1 MKFGFSFPVLRCAR
15 ESLLFLLNALNDR
28 QTDRLDFATPPSSR
42 LSEKLSTRPSIFFHL
57 SSVRQQGSFLV
68 VRFLVSLE
76 LSSQSALL
84 SFSYCCVPRAHHH
97 AACKVALHRSVFLAY
112 FALARSAIN
121 SRANPWCTLGFTRFF
136 FWFFFKCQNQNM
148 KLRK

>member
-1 MKFGFSFPVLRCAR
+1 MKFSYFCFPGLRCGAAR

-76 LSSQSALL
+76 LSSQSALAL
-84 SFSYCCVPRAHHH
+84 APTA
-97 AACKVALHRSVFLAY
+97 AACLPACLPACLASTACGLRY
-112 FALARSAIN
+112 AATSGARDAGGATVCRHELAAV
-121 SRANPWCTLGFTRFF
+121 
-136 FWFFFKCQNQNM
+136 
-148 KLRK
+148 LRWLTPL